1 MDKSLA
7 IIRHTRNDFIAK
19 NIEKNGFK
27 VIQAYKDTN
36 YLLYLIWK
44 LFKKFNLPGQSHW
57 YNHESKNIGV
67 ETIILI
73 ESNLTLDFVK
83 WIRKNNPN
91 SRVVFW
97 YWNIAQNTI
106 DPNLIRD
113 KSIEKWSFSEKD
125 CKRYGLIFNPPFYFN
140 NIQLNQAKDEYD
152 LYFAG
157 KNKGR
162 LPMLL
167 DFKRRTEK
175 MGLKTHLHISPTKKI
190 DLLFNRKDLKPAISY
205 NQVLGGVAKSRAL
218 LDIIEVTD
226 SGQSQRTMESIFFEK
241 KLITNSKFIKNYDFY
256 RPENIF
262 VIGEDEMEKL
272 PDFIRS
278 PYLKIDDSVVKQYE
292 INSWVERFLSK

>member
-27 VIQAYKDTN
+27 VIQAYKSTN

-44 LFKKFNLPGQSHW
+44 LFKKFNLPGQSLW

-83 WIRKNNPN
+83 WIRKNNPS

-125 CKRYGLIFNPPFYFN
+125 CERYGLLFNPPFYFN
-140 NIQLNQAKDEYD
+140 NIQLNQVENEYD

-205 NQVLGGVAKSRAL
+205 NQVLDGVAKSRSL

-241 KLITNSKFIKNYDFY
+241 KLITNSKLIKNYDFY
-256 RPENIF
+256 RQENIF

-278 PYLKIDDSVVKQYE
+278 PYLKIDDSVVRKYE
-292 INSWVERFLSK
+292 INSWVERFLTK